1 MIDKEIE
8 LRYNNLDAA
17 LGGLSKYISVFDYIE
32 TLLHP
37 WVFTEDGD
45 GECQTAEKT
54 HAGWKVLL
62 RAYEELRP
70 YRDEIQSLYSAVDAL
85 WYPHERAAL
94 FSAYRI
100 IVEYDECRYAMELAG
115 FVPADPPTSTRNH
128 GKIAAGHCLPDVLG
142 TDDARKYFAQLAA
155 LGLME
160 TNERGALIWKGT
172 KKELAL
178 TAELMSEKLRISQ
191 KWKVFERVFN
201 VCNLAQ
207 ARYRAVE
214 IDGRY
219 GDNED
224 DIKAIF
230 K

>member
-8 LRYNNLDAA
+8 DRYNSLDAA
-17 LGGLSKYISVFDYIE
+17 LGGLSKYISVSDYIE

-45 GECQTAEKT
+45 GECQTVEKT

-62 RAYEELRP
+62 RAYEELSP
-70 YRDEIQSLYSAVDAL
+70 YRDEIQSLCKNANILRSDS
-85 WYPHERAAL
+85 RGAL
-94 FSAYRI
+94 FFANRI
-100 IVEYDECRYAMELAG
+100 IAEYDECRYAMELAG

-128 GKIAAGHCLPDVLG
+128 GKIAVGHCLPDVLG
-142 TDDARKYFAQLAA
+142 TDSARKYFAQLDA

-178 TAELMSEKLRISQ
+178 TAELMSEKLGINQ